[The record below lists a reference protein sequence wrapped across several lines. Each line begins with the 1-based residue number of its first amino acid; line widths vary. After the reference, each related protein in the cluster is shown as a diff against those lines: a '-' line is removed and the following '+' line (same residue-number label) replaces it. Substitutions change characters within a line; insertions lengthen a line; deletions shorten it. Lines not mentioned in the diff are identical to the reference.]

1 MPRGDAET
9 GRARAVAS
17 ATADRERQEGQGVPR
32 GVPAIGRENPLKGEP
47 QERSRYETGPA
58 GSRGERGVRRLR
70 KPGDAAQPGQASP
83 VQVAPRH
90 LMRCRGERPQESV
103 SVPTRRLARRGT
115 ADGPA
120 RVRLWSRAKPTG
132 GSRAD
137 SSSAGERGP
146 RKDLEDRP
154 REGRRSG
161 RGRQPMG
168 RYRGPW
174 QDSEGYVNCRR
185 GRGRRGDTADAARA
199 GLRTLKGK
207 SESDSWPEVK
217 WSSESR

>member
-1 MPRGDAET
+1 
-9 GRARAVAS
+9 
-17 ATADRERQEGQGVPR
+17 VPR

-47 QERSRYETGPA
+47 QERSRYETRPA
-58 GSRGERGVRRLR
+58 GSRGERSVRRPS
-70 KPGDAAQPGQASP
+70 KPEDAAQPGAANP

-90 LMRCRGERPQESV
+90 LMRCRGEEPQESA
-103 SVPTRRLARRGT
+103 SVPNRRLARRAT

-120 RVRLWSRAKPTG
+120 RVRLWSRAKPTRG
-132 GSRAD
+132 FCVD
-137 SSSAGERGP
+137 SSSAQTWGP

-185 GRGRRGDTADAARA
+185 GRGRRGDTATAARA

-207 SESDSWPEVK
+207 SESDSCN
-217 WSSESR
+217 WSRRGEQVINVS